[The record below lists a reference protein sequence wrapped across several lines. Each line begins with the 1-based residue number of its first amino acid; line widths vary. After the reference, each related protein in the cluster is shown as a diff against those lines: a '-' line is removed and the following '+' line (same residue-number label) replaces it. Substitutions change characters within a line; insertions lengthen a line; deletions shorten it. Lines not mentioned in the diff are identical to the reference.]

1 MESKYSSL
9 TTESINKNTISID
22 DCSVREILEL
32 INNEDKKVPYAVE
45 KEIDNISKAVEGI
58 SSRMKKGGHLIYIG
72 AGTSGRLGV
81 LDASE
86 CPPTFSTPKNLV
98 QAYIAGGDVALRTA
112 VENCEDDEN
121 AGRELIQNIGINP
134 TDSVVGI
141 TASGSAKFVLAAID
155 EAKKIGCLTIA
166 LVNNKNTKLASI
178 ADIAIEPVV
187 GPEVIQGS
195 TRMKAGTAQKL
206 VLNMISTATMI
217 RLGKV
222 YSNLMVD
229 LHVSNS
235 KLKDRGA
242 RIIERTCSLPYDKA
256 MKLLLD
262 AEFNVK
268 EAILMEKTGLDYKTS
283 HGLLETC
290 DGNLAEALKINYKK
304 EDVR

>member
-32 INNEDKKVPYAVE
+32 INDEDKKVPYAVE

-58 SSRMKKGGHLIYIG
+58 SSRIKKGGHLIYIG

-86 CPPTFSTPKNLV
+86 CPPTFSTPTNLV

-121 AGRELIQNIGINP
+121 AGRELIQSIGINP
-134 TDSVVGI
+134 LDSVVGI
-141 TASGSAKFVLAAID
+141 TASGSAKFVIAAID
-155 EAKKIGCLTIA
+155 EAKKKGCLTIA
-166 LVNNKNTKLASI
+166 LVNNKDTKLAAI
-178 ADIAIEPVV
+178 ADIAIEPLV

-256 MKLLLD
+256 MKLLFD

-268 EAILMEKTGLDYKTS
+268 EAILMEKTGLDYRAS

-290 DGNLAEALKINYKK
+290 DGNLAAALKINYKK